1 MTEFNTILDKTS
13 YSMISVEFNYNCR
26 GKLYNFAWAKM
37 DTPECK
43 SIKRKIDRLAKK
55 NGLKTSKF
63 SVYGTS
69 SDYAA
74 MQELRIRI
82 MDDMNLFTSPVTW
95 IPTEDYGLDFFIFG
109 YFPLFKR
116 KEFEYGEN
124 AGHLDKHLNNAPAT
138 IENLFRMESMRMNT
152 VSEIPYQ
159 APYISGSI
167 FDDRNLL
174 IWCKD
179 RQKEYRNFYELAD
192 DSMYSDELSPVEFAK
207 TVIRDFGMEDEHV
220 RELKL
225 IVSRKPDK
233 AAKLYTMLSSRL
245 NTSWIIN
252 VNMHDRTNCAVTFS
266 YDDSRYDRTSRH
278 HTLFYIQNNLVWNI

>member
-1 MTEFNTILDKTS
+1 MTEFNTILNKTS
-13 YSMISVEFNYNCR
+13 YSMIDVECDRNCR
-26 GKLYNFAWAKM
+26 GKLYSFAWAKLN
-37 DTPECK
+37 TPECK

-82 MDDMNLFTSPVTW
+82 MDEMNLFVSPVTW
-95 IPTEDYGLDFFIFG
+95 VPTEEYGLDFFIFG
-109 YFPLFKR
+109 YFPLFER
-116 KEFEYGEN
+116 KEFEYVEN
-124 AGHLDKHLNNAPAT
+124 AGYLDKHFNTAPVT
-138 IENLFRMESMRMNT
+138 IENLFRLESMRMNT
-152 VSEIPYQ
+152 VCEKPYQ
-159 APYISGSI
+159 APYMADFGLDDSGPS
-167 FDDRNLL
+167 L
-174 IWCKD
+174 WCKI
-179 RQKEYRNFYELAD
+179 RQKEYRDFYELAD
-192 DSMYSDELSPVEFAK
+192 DSMYSEELSPVEFAD

-266 YDDSRYDRTSRH
+266 YDDSRYDRTSKH
-278 HTLFYIQNNLVWNI
+278 HTLFYIQNDLVWNI